1 MTDLERIYESF
12 IEEMNDYNELTTLD
26 YIVKH
31 IYPWL
36 QEQLDT
42 EYKDYVSMYD
52 DDPEDMYEQDEWEDD
67 VYAVENEDGLQQ
79 YIDDDQPLEIE
90 VFRSDRNRIFKI
102 LLTFG
107 W

>member
-1 MTDLERIYESF
+1 
-12 IEEMNDYNELTTLD
+12 
-26 YIVKH
+26 
-31 IYPWL
+31 
-36 QEQLDT
+36 
-42 EYKDYVSMYD
+42 MYD

-107 W
+107 